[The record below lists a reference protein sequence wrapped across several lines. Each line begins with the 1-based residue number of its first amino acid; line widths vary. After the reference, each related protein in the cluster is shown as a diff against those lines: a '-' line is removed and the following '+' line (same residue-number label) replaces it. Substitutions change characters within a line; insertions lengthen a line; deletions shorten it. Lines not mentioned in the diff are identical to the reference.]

1 MTDKKD
7 VIIKKWSPATTLK
20 NGAIPKSQTSRKRK
34 LKFFKMNSIK
44 SITSLVLLVT
54 MTIFSSCKKEGPAGP
69 AGKDGNANV
78 VSSTITSS
86 SWAYTEPSWAITF
99 TDPAITQE
107 IINSGAVLVYIKV
120 GDNYTQLPLTFYL
133 SSSYSSTIEVS
144 TFVGGLSLFWT
155 DSDLVQPNNPGSQT
169 FKVVV
174 IAGSGMI
181 QNPNVDYSNYE
192 EVKSKFNLED

>member
-1 MTDKKD
+1 M
-7 VIIKKWSPATTLK
+7 
-20 NGAIPKSQTSRKRK
+20 SRKTK

-44 SITSLVLLVT
+44 TITSLVLLVT

-69 AGKDGNANV
+69 AGEDGNANV

-86 SWAYTEPSWAITF
+86 SWAYTAPSWAITF
-99 TDPAITQE
+99 TYPAITQE

-120 GDNYTQLPLTFYL
+120 GNNYNQLPLTFYP
-133 SSSYSSTIEVS
+133 SASYSSTIEVS
-144 TFVGGLSLFWT
+144 TFVGGLSLLWT
-155 DSDLVQPNNPGSQT
+155 DSDLIQPNNPGSQT

-174 IAGSGMI
+174 IAASGLI

-192 EVKSKFNLED
+192 EVKSTFSLVD

>member
-1 MTDKKD
+1 M
-7 VIIKKWSPATTLK
+7 WSPETTIKTGRYL
-20 NGAIPKSQTSRKRK
+20 KSQTSRERK

-44 SITSLVLLVT
+44 TITSLVLLVT

-69 AGKDGNANV
+69 AGEDGNANV

-86 SWAYTEPSWAITF
+86 SWAYTAPSWAISF
-99 TDPAITQE
+99 TYPAITQD

-120 GDNYTQLPLTFYL
+120 GNNYSQLPLTFYQ
-133 SSSYSSTIEVS
+133 SASYSSTIEVS

-155 DSDLVQPNNPGSQT
+155 DSDLTQPNNPGSQT

-174 IAGSGMI
+174 IAASGLI

-192 EVKSKFNLED
+192 EVKSTFNIVD